1 MREFTKRATVAV
13 VALLV
18 GALAMGGVAYA
29 FPSFFGGTM
38 TSIQRDITETAPWN
52 SPLAA
57 TWHNVPSTA
66 IGVTVPAGEVRIIES
81 TFGAE
86 SVCVQAGYCSLRV
99 VYLPAGGAP
108 VEFSPVVGTDF
119 AFDSPSGGP
128 REQHSMHRVTRLGG
142 GTYTVLV
149 QAQIV
154 GAAAGSVFQLDDYTH
169 FVDLI
174 DP

>member
-1 MREFTKRATVAV
+1 MRKFTKRVTVAL
-13 VALLV
+13 VALVV

-29 FPSFFGGTM
+29 FPSFFGGT
-38 TSIQRDITETAPWN
+38 TATIQRDITETAFWN
-52 SPLAA
+52 TPLAA
-57 TWHNVPSTA
+57 TWHTVPSTA
-66 IGVTVPAGEVRIIES
+66 IGVTVPAGEARIVES

-86 SVCVQAGYCSLRV
+86 SSCIAANQCSVRV
-99 VYLPAGGAP
+99 VYIPAGGAP

-128 REQHSMHRVTRLGG
+128 REQHSIHRVTRLGPG
-142 GTYTVLV
+142 SYTILV

-154 GAAAGSVFQLDDYTH
+154 GAGGGALFQLDDYTH

-174 DP
+174 NP